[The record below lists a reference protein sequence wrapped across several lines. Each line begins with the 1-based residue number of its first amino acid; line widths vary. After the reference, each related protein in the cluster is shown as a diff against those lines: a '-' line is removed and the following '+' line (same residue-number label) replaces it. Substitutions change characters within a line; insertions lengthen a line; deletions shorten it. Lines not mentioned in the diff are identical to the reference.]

1 MQLNIL
7 CIGDVVGSEAVAYLT
22 THLWQK
28 RRELGAHFCVVNG
41 ENAAP
46 GNGIDVESAK
56 AILASGADVITTGN
70 HVWQKSG
77 FHDYLTDSESV
88 IRPAN
93 YPAACPGQGY
103 TIADCEGYH
112 VLVINV
118 MGTVFLESL
127 ASPFET
133 VERILERE
141 KGSYD
146 FAILDVHAE
155 ATAEKLALGR
165 YFDGR
170 IGIIFGTHTHVQTA
184 DERIFPGGTG
194 YITDLGMTGPVD
206 SILGVKISCILEKMT
221 LKMPV
226 RFELAEGKITS
237 CGALFT
243 FDTDRGCCVA
253 VKRVEF

>member
-1 MQLNIL
+1 MKLNIL
-7 CIGDVVGSEAVAYLT
+7 CIGDVVGSEAVAYLSN
-22 THLWQK
+22 HLWQK
-28 RRELGAHFCVVNG
+28 RSELGAHFCVVNG

-46 GNGIDVESAK
+46 GNGIDVEPAK
-56 AILASGADVITTGN
+56 IILAAGADVITTGN

-77 FHDYLTDSESV
+77 FRSYLNDSENV
-88 IRPAN
+88 IRPTN
-93 YPAACPGQGY
+93 YPAGCPGQGY
-103 TIADCEGYH
+103 VIANCEGYR

-141 KGSYD
+141 RGCYD

-155 ATAEKLALGR
+155 ATSEKIALGR

-170 IGIIFGTHTHVQTA
+170 IGIVFGTHTHVQTA
-184 DERIFPGGTG
+184 DEQIFPGGTG
-194 YITDLGMTGPVD
+194 YITDLGMTGPDD
-206 SILGVKISCILEKMT
+206 SILGVKVSCILEKVT

-237 CGALFT
+237 HGALFT
-243 FDTDRGCCVA
+243 FDTDLGRCIDA
-253 VKRVEF
+253 KRVQF